1 VRIGVASQKI
11 TMSVSGQPQ
20 RGTAESSSSGA
31 TAAATFPTLVLIGP
45 HEETKHVQRALE
57 DVRVLVELV
66 EDVDTALHRIG
77 RATFGILLFAG
88 RDGGVEEVSRLRRS
102 QLAEGLPVFVVVPEA
117 CSDRR
122 ARMLYRAG
130 ATVVFAWP
138 SEVLLVPKVIAE
150 LIDVA
155 AQGSPPQWSDAAL
168 AASVVARLELAEGIG
183 RGVTVKVQDAVA
195 EVGGVVDSPW
205 KRRRVLRILAQVPGL
220 RSVNPDGL
228 HVVCEPPPP
237 G

>member
-1 VRIGVASQKI
+1 
-11 TMSVSGQPQ
+11 MSVPGQPHQ
-20 RGTAESSSSGA
+20 DAHQDVHLDVRESSSKS
-31 TAAATFPTLVLIGP
+31 ATFPALVLVGP
-45 HEETKHVQRALE
+45 TEETKHVQRALE
-57 DVRVLVELV
+57 EIRLLVELV
-66 EDVDTALHRIG
+66 DDVDAALHRIG
-77 RATFGILLFAG
+77 RSTFGVLLFAD
-88 RDGGVEEVSRLRRS
+88 REGGVDEVARLRGS
-102 QLAEGLPVFVVVPEA
+102 DLAEGLPLFVVVPEA

-150 LIDVA
+150 LIDVS
-155 AQGSPPQWSDAAL
+155 AQGSTPQWNDAAL

-183 RGVTVKVQDAVA
+183 PGVLVKVQDAVA

-220 RSVNPDGL
+220 RSVNADGL
-228 HVVCEPPPP
+228 QVVSEPSAA